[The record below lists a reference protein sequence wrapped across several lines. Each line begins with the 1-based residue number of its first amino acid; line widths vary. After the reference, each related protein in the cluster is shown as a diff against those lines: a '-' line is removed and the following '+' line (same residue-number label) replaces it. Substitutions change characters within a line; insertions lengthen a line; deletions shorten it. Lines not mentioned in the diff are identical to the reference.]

1 MRDPVGEFLDQ
12 RVSLPW
18 PWRRALAAAFALHLA
33 VALIAVLAPRMRPR
47 PLTLPSVQVRLA
59 PALPQPAAAP
69 PGEPRPRPA
78 PPRPA
83 PAPAPKSRPAKPAPV
98 KKAAP
103 APPTTVPKRTY
114 VSDAPAS
121 PEPAAEPGLRSASG
135 SLALAAAAAGAE
147 EPFPYEYYLTRLLGA
162 VEANWFSPPGAGP
175 TRCRVRFRI
184 DRSGKLLEAGIEEAS
199 AVPSFDRAA
208 LRAVFAASPFPPL
221 PQGFGGSVL
230 TIHLEFGP

>member
-1 MRDPVGEFLDQ
+1 MKDPVGEFLEQ
-12 RVSLPW
+12 RDALPW
-18 PWRRALAAAFALHLA
+18 PWRRALAAAVALHLA
-33 VALIAVLAPRMRPR
+33 VALLALLAPRVRPR

-59 PALPQPAAAP
+59 PALPQAATAP
-69 PGEPRPRPA
+69 PGEARPRPA

-83 PAPAPKSRPAKPAPV
+83 AAPAPKSRPAKAAPV

-103 APPTTVPKRTY
+103 APPAAEPGRTY
-114 VSDAPAS
+114 TTDAPTS

-135 SLALAAAAAGAE
+135 SLALATGGTGAE
-147 EPFPYEYYLTRLLGA
+147 ESFPYEYYLTRLLSA
-162 VEANWFSPPGAGP
+162 IEANWFSPPGAGP

-199 AVPSFDRAA
+199 TVPSFDRAA

-221 PQGFGGSVL
+221 PQGFGGSAL